1 MSLDLPINVERDIE
15 RYAQAEH
22 LTPTEAAVKLI
33 QSGLKANRR
42 TLSADLV
49 TDEQIRQLKALD
61 SSFGLLE
68 DVSEESIDRMA
79 ATIQGMKQE
88 GFTARA

>member
-1 MSLDLPINVERDIE
+1 MSLDLPISIERDLE

-22 LTPTEAAVKLI
+22 ISPTEAAIQFI
-33 QSGLKANRR
+33 QSGL
-42 TLSADLV
+42 SAKQPTAGDLV

-68 DVSEESIDRMA
+68 DVPEEKIDRMA
-79 ATIQGMKQE
+79 ATIQRMKQE